1 MSTRRS
7 VTANVN
13 RSLTTMLVD
22 DRMSLLDALRD
33 AAGMTGTKEGC
44 LTGDC
49 GACTVTFNGHIVDS
63 CLVMAAEAEGAD
75 IGTVEGLAKGNE
87 LHPVQKRFLEF
98 AALQCGI
105 CTPGFLVAAKALLDK
120 NPSPSEHEI
129 RYWLAGNLCRCT
141 GYQKILEAVQ
151 AAATDVRSSSR

>member
-1 MSTRRS
+1 MSTRRI
-7 VTANVN
+7 VTVTINGN
-13 RSLTTMLVD
+13 PTTLVVD

-49 GACTVTFNGHIVDS
+49 GACTVMFNGRMVDS
-63 CLVMAAEAEGAD
+63 CLVMAPEAEGAE
-75 IGTVEGLAKGNE
+75 IGTVEGIAKGSE

-105 CTPGFLVAAKALLDK
+105 CTPGFLVATKALLDK
-120 NPSPSEHEI
+120 NPNPTEHEI

-151 AAATDVRSSSR
+151 AAAADVRSSSR